1 MPACFATSCVVFVCG
16 VLRILSIVVCG
27 MLYVAH
33 DPLLGAMR
41 LMLIRPPLARKS
53 MLSIAPPTVD
63 ALLQVTDGIDVCA
76 AGAGY

>member
-16 VLRILSIVVCG
+16 ALRIQSTVVCG
-27 MLYVAH
+27 NGKIRCSF
-33 DPLLGAMR
+33 GA
-41 LMLIRPPLARKS
+41 LWLALIRPPLALKA

-63 ALLQVTDGIDVCA
+63 ALLQVTDRIDLCG